1 MSRLRKD
8 PIVGRWIII
17 STDRPKNPE
26 EYSFEEPVDDVT
38 PAECPFCR
46 GNEAKTPK
54 EIASFRAEKIGAECQ
69 WLVGARD
76 PEQVPRAADR
86 RHP

>member
-17 STDRPKNPE
+17 STERPKKPE
-26 EYSFEEPVDDVT
+26 DYAFEEPVDDVT
-38 PAECPFCR
+38 PAECPFCG
-46 GNEAKTPK
+46 GNEAKTPP
-54 EIASFRAEKIGAECQ
+54 EIASFRAEKSAAEHRR
-69 WLVGARD
+69 LVGARD
-76 PEQVPRAADR
+76 PEQVPRAAYR